1 MVTFDRR
8 SDGVPPNH
16 ENLWS
21 FELELVPGN
30 YENLPIF
37 EDAPPAGTVGERK
50 NRLELFEC
58 NTDVVSGQGI
68 EQVLYRDHQ
77 AVTVVVIRRF

>member
-1 MVTFDRR
+1 VDVQAPATIIMVTFDTR

-58 NTDVVSGQGI
+58 TPTWS
-68 EQVLYRDHQ
+68 RDKG
-77 AVTVVVIRRF
+77 

>member
-1 MVTFDRR
+1 MVTFDSR
-8 SDGVPPNH
+8 SEGVPPNH

-21 FELELVPGN
+21 FELELLPGN

-50 NRLELFEC
+50 
-58 NTDVVSGQGI
+58 S
-68 EQVLYRDHQ
+68 
-77 AVTVVVIRRF
+77 A